1 MLSDVIAVTC
11 QKSRHSGCC
20 KWSAVDYCLDTI
32 GMIAL
37 GKILSLWVNP
47 SRQSVYA
54 RHSSR
59 PAGIRVTG
67 STMPACYS
75 RPLPRGGCTT
85 IGGFTA
91 LVLKFVCVLNVLS
104 YGAVLTFVG
113 RYINSM
119 PMIFAF
125 RVVDCFF
132 CMGPKVLFQVG

>member
-1 MLSDVIAVTC
+1 MLTDAIAVTC
-11 QKSRHSGCC
+11 RRSRHSGYC
-20 KWSAVDYCLDTI
+20 KWFVNAYCPDTI
-32 GMIAL
+32 GMIAS
-37 GKILSLWVNP
+37 GKIRSLRFNP

-54 RHSSR
+54 WHSSR

-67 STMPACYS
+67 STMSACHP
-75 RPLPRGGCTT
+75 RPFPSSGCAT

-91 LVLKFVCVLNVLS
+91 MVFKFVCVLNVLS
-104 YGAVLTFVG
+104 CGADLTFAG

>member
-11 QKSRHSGCC
+11 QKNRHSGYC
-20 KWSAVDYCLDTI
+20 KWSVVAYCPDTI
-32 GMIAL
+32 GMIAS
-37 GKILSLWVNP
+37 GKILSLRFN
-47 SRQSVYA
+47 SNRQSVYA
-54 RHSSR
+54 WHSSR

-67 STMPACYS
+67 STMSACYP
-75 RPLPRGGCTT
+75 RPFPGSGCAI

-91 LVLKFVCVLNVLS
+91 LVLEFVCVLNVFS
-104 YGAVLTFVG
+104 CCTVLTFVG